1 MNTPSF
7 DADMIRLATF
17 GVGTDLFAVDLMR
30 VREITRPLPV
40 TPVPRAPHGMVG
52 VLDLRGAVIPAFD
65 LRTRFGLPARPPE
78 REPHARQVI
87 LRLDGRCYA
96 LVVDHVDDVL
106 TVSRAQ
112 LRAGPG
118 VLIGPAAEVFHGVC
132 PVGERLALL
141 LNLRRVIQQHD
152 QLFLDEILPPSRG
165 SAS

>member
-1 MNTPSF
+1 MNAPSF
-7 DADMIRLATF
+7 DADTIRLATF

-30 VREITRPLPV
+30 IREITRPLPV
-40 TPVPRAPHGMVG
+40 TPVPRAPHGMTG
-52 VLDLRGAVIPAFD
+52 VLDLRGAVIPVFD
-65 LRTRFGLPARPPE
+65 MRTRFGLPSRAPE
-78 REPHARQVI
+78 CEGQARQVI

-106 TVSRAQ
+106 TVARGQ

-152 QLFLDEILPPSRG
+152 QLFLDELLPPSHG
-165 SAS
+165 SGT